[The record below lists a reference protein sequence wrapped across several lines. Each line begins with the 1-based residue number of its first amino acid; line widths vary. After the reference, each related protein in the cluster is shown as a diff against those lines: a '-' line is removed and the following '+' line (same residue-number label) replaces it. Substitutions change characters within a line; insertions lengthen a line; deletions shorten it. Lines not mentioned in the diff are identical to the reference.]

1 MKYWNHISCGG
12 DESSKIGVSNSM
24 KEIAKK
30 SNGARTIDRYNKVDK
45 ESTRRKE
52 GPIKGVDVKL

>member
-1 MKYWNHISCGG
+1 
-12 DESSKIGVSNSM
+12 M

>member
-1 MKYWNHISCGG
+1 
-12 DESSKIGVSNSM
+12 M

-30 SNGARTIDRYNKVDK
+30 SNGARTIDHYNNIDK

-52 GPIKGVDVKL
+52 GPIG

>member
-1 MKYWNHISCGG
+1 
-12 DESSKIGVSNSM
+12 M
-24 KEIAKK
+24 KEIPKK
-30 SNGARTIDRYNKVDK
+30 SNGARTIDYYNNVDK

>member
-1 MKYWNHISCGG
+1 METTLVVEG
-12 DESSKIGVSNSM
+12 DDSLKIGVLNSM

-30 SNGARTIDRYNKVDK
+30 SNGARTIDHYNNINK